1 MDNLEIVKRLLNR
14 KPEYGVISDLFE
26 MGRIIEKDDFGKAME
41 INKDVRRICV
51 ERVKSGQDAEQFY
64 QLYKKALLFDAPHEF
79 EAFLLYVDFDKEP
92 GRRFYLPRRKSLK
105 PIVDAFQEVSDGLLD
120 LLTVSQP
127 KRTGKTTTGLMYTSW
142 KSGQRPERS
151 SICSGSGDDLVTSFY
166 EGCLDMFRNDVYGFT
181 DVFPAATLE
190 HTNADKHTI
199 NLQERK
205 RFATITCRSIDGALT
220 GSTEATNLLYLDD
233 LVKDDMEAKNRVRL
247 DTLWDKVRG
256 DLLGRRLEGCP
267 IIAQGTR
274 YSIYDP
280 IGRLIEIAPSMG
292 WRYKVLEIP
301 ALNEKDESNFE
312 MTDGEGR
319 RIFTTEYFRNERN
332 LLSPEQWESQFQ
344 QQPFE
349 ARGLMFPPNELKY
362 YFKLPDKPP
371 DAVIAACDTA
381 ESGKDSVCMPI
392 AYLYGDDVMVEDVV
406 FNNSPP
412 EITKPI
418 CAKMLF
424 NHKVQTAE
432 FESNNAG
439 EYFAKDV
446 EKALTSLGG
455 RTSIRT
461 RRSISNKLT
470 RIEFAS
476 DGVKKNFYFKDKS
489 LYSPQSD
496 YGLFMRELTTFT
508 RTGKVAHDD
517 APDGIAMLE
526 NMIRRTKIPS
536 IEVFTRPF

>member
-1 MDNLEIVKRLLNR
+1 
-14 KPEYGVISDLFE
+14 
-26 MGRIIEKDDFGKAME
+26 MGRIIEKDDFGKARE

-51 ERVKSGQDAEQFY
+51 ERVKSGQDAEKFY

-127 KRTGKTTTGLMYTSW
+127 KRTGKTTTGLMYTAW

-280 IGRLIEIAPSMG
+280 IGRLIEIAPSMC

>member
-26 MGRIIEKDDFGKAME
+26 MGRIIEKDDFGKARE

-51 ERVKSGQDAEQFY
+51 ERVKSGQDAEKFY

-127 KRTGKTTTGLMYTSW
+127 KRTGKTTTGLMYTAW

-280 IGRLIEIAPSMG
+280 IGRLIEIAPSMC